1 LFGNWWLSLAATAHI
16 AMMTGHMYVNM
27 TENATTIEQI
37 ALGPRRSSRRQG
49 RTLASVPPPYHPSL
63 PPFISS
69 SRLSIGGAADYI
81 LQNRYDLGREEN
93 MRQVMGDGGWRRWL
107 RPLSP
112 PATDGFSF
120 PTRP

>member
-1 LFGNWWLSLAATAHI
+1 
-16 AMMTGHMYVNM
+16 MTGHMYVNM

-49 RTLASVPPPYHPSL
+49 RTLAS
-63 PPFISS
+63 
-69 SRLSIGGAADYI
+69 
-81 LQNRYDLGREEN
+81 NRYDLGREEN